1 MSDYTRYVG
10 LDVHKDSVSM
20 HVVWA
25 SGEEGET
32 ARLPND
38 PSALGKALRRVVREA
53 GGREKVRCCYEAGPC
68 GYVLYRQLREMGIS
82 CAVVAPSL
90 TPVRPG
96 ERVKTDRRDARK
108 LARME
113 RAGELVGVWVPDEE
127 HEGLRDLVRAR
138 ESARQDLLRARH
150 RLSKFLLRHGKTPP
164 QGISPWSR
172 KHEQWLDAL
181 TFEVELYSV
190 VLEEY
195 RQQMRASKDAVE
207 RLEKQMHAVS
217 EKSALRP
224 MIQGLQALRGVSF
237 VTAATLGAEIGDI
250 SRFTHPGQLM
260 SYAGLTPSEYSSGA
274 VQRRGKITKMGNPHL
289 RRVLVESAWH
299 YRHTPSVGP
308 QLRQR
313 QQGQSEQVKAVSWKA
328 QLRLNTRYRQLM
340 GRGKEKNRVVV
351 AVARELCAF
360 VWELAW
366 TLKAQSVVQA
376 G

>member
-1 MSDYTRYVG
+1 MSDYTRFVG
-10 LDVHKDSVSM
+10 LDVHKESVSM
-20 HVVWA
+20 HVVCA

-32 ARLPND
+32 ARMPND
-38 PSALGKALRRVVREA
+38 PHVLGKALRRVVGQA
-53 GGREKVRCCYEAGPC
+53 GGKEKVRCCYEAGPC
-68 GYVLYRQLREMGIS
+68 GYTLYRQLSGMGIS
-82 CAVVAPSL
+82 CGVVAPSL

-113 RAGELVGVWVPDEE
+113 RAGELVAVWVPDEE

-164 QGISPWSR
+164 PGVSAWRR
-172 KHEQWLDAL
+172 KHEEWLDAL
-181 TFEVELYSV
+181 TFEVEVHGV

-195 RQQMRASKDAVE
+195 RQQMRAAKAAVE
-207 RLEKQMHAVS
+207 RLEKQMRALS
-217 EKSALRP
+217 EKSVLRP
-224 MIQGLQALRGVSF
+224 MIEGLQALRGVSF
-237 VTAATLGAEIGDI
+237 VSAATLAAEIGEI

-274 VQRRGKITKMGNPHL
+274 VQRRGKITKMGNAHL

-328 QLRLNTRYRQLM
+328 QLRLHTRYRQLM

-366 TLKAQSVVQA
+366 TLKAESVVRA